1 MPSGKNWMNFICL
14 NLLFVAYIG
23 ATFYLSS
30 LQDIKNNW
38 PQYRCN
44 PMYMP
49 LSDDIETD
57 FVYCIQTM
65 QTNYMGFLLQPLTFL
80 SNFNTNILSNVITE
94 INDVRAMFSKVR
106 TFISSIVESVFGIF
120 LNLVIEFQKITIGVK
135 DLIGK
140 TIGIMVTLMYLID
153 GSLKTMQS
161 AWNGPAGQMVQAL
174 GKCFHPHTKVCMK
187 NGTMKCMKDVD
198 LGEVLIDG
206 SIVEC
211 VLKINNERKQIPF
224 YEIKDENNQ
233 CIYVTGSHLV
243 LDKPSGKFV
252 KVEKYKKAFKSKVT
266 YEWFSCLITNTHHIP
281 IGNEIF
287 WDWEDHFIKTM
298 I

>member
-1 MPSGKNWMNFICL
+1 MPSGKNWIHFICL
-14 NLLFVAYIG
+14 NLLFLGYIG
-23 ATFYLSS
+23 GTFYLSS

-49 LSDDIETD
+49 LSDNIEQD
-57 FVYCIQTM
+57 FIYCIQTM

-80 SNFNTNILSNVITE
+80 SNFNTNILSSAVTE
-94 INDVRAMFSKVR
+94 INYVRAMFDKIR
-106 TFISSIVESVFGIF
+106 TFISSIIQSVFGIF

-161 AWNGPAGQMVQAL
+161 AWNGPPGQMVQAL

-187 NGTMKCMKDVD
+187 NGTIKCMKDID
-198 LGEVLIDG
+198 LGEVLSDG
-206 SIVEC
+206 SIVES

-224 YEIKDENNQ
+224 YEIKDENGVGV
-233 CIYVTGSHLV
+233 IYVTGSHLV
-243 LDKPSGKFV
+243 FDKSLSKFI

-266 YEWFSCLITNTHHIP
+266 YKWFSCLITNTHHIQ
-281 IGNEIF
+281 IGSEIF
-287 WDWEDHFIKTM
+287 WDWEDHFIKQE
-298 I
+298 